1 MGHRMFLGVSA
12 IPTRPVT
19 TQFTRQA
26 LVGLTG
32 GDEALPENPEF
43 LKFVAKCHAQMVTG
57 RKNWPIFEP
66 RRMGKVLSAH
76 GVDLE
81 AQMKS
86 VDEPL
91 AMPSFFQRP
100 EETVRLLRGL
110 SFLTTDPSS
119 AADHLR
125 QREELVRNL

>member
-1 MGHRMFLGVSA
+1 MLLG
-12 IPTRPVT
+12 TRSVPDRKRT
-19 TQFTRQA
+19 TTHFSRET

-32 GDEALPENPEF
+32 GDEALPANPDF

-66 RRMGKVLSAH
+66 RRMGKVLSAL

-91 AMPSFFQRP
+91 AMPSFFTRP
-100 EETVRLLRGL
+100 EETVRILRGV

-119 AADHLR
+119 AAEHLR
-125 QREELVRNL
+125 VREALVRNL